1 MPCSAQGGSWLRKKW
16 DFSAMV
22 TEQMMWCEL
31 WRHCSGLGYPFI
43 IFIMLMLAASCSLA
57 RLQMH
62 PDKKSVLIFLLH
74 FRFSRPASCTEAN
87 QEIKPQTNFLEII
100 FWLEVISRASKMR
113 RLFLIWGHELLYH
126 ASCLLWFNVYPSDMN
141 SMNLSLLHYKAVII
155 LYKIWNKYNNG
166 FCQLWF
172 WKVIVFTQ

>member
-1 MPCSAQGGSWLRKKW
+1 
-16 DFSAMV
+16 MV

-31 WRHCSGLGYPFI
+31 WRHSSGYPFI

-62 PDKKSVLIFLLH
+62 SDKKSVLIFLLH
-74 FRFSRPASCTEAN
+74 FRFSWPASCTEAN

-113 RLFLIWGHELLYH
+113 RLFLIWGHELLCH
-126 ASCLLWFNVYPSDMN
+126 ASCFLWFNVYPFDMN

-155 LYKIWNKYNNG
+155 LYKIWNKYNNS

-172 WKVIVFTQ
+172 WKKEIVFT